1 MLLLLTPSYDVSP
14 SLFLMYILRCQSK
27 KSYPPGHLL
36 GFLCSCNLGKLWKEI
51 MVALA
56 IGSAI
61 YYYKQKKQP
70 MLGMGTELCFLQ
82 KSLKL
87 GAQTAQFKSSGRTT
101 F

>member
-1 MLLLLTPSYDVSP
+1 
-14 SLFLMYILRCQSK
+14 
-27 KSYPPGHLL
+27 
-36 GFLCSCNLGKLWKEI
+36 